1 MRRARAEW
9 VEMGRIG
16 APFGVKGWVHV
27 QPFTTRP
34 DALLEYASWSL
45 KDRDGERTQ
54 VVVAE
59 GRAQGKGLVV
69 RLQGVGDRDAAANL
83 RGCLVEIAR
92 DALPAPG
99 AREFY
104 RADLVGLKVR
114 NLQGEELG
122 VLEHFVDAP
131 ANVVMVVRGAREH
144 WLPATP
150 VHIREVRLDDGVVV
164 VDWPSEPED
173 SQ

>member
-1 MRRARAEW
+1 MSRARAEW

-27 QPFTTRP
+27 APFTTRP
-34 DALLEYASWSL
+34 DALLGYAAWSL
-45 KDRDGERTQ
+45 TGANGERATYA
-54 VVVAE
+54 VAE
-59 GRAQGKGLVV
+59 GRVQGQGLVV
-69 RLQGVGDRDAAANL
+69 RLQGVGDRDAAASL

-92 DALPAPG
+92 DALPATG

-131 ANVVMVVRGAREH
+131 ANAIMVVRGAREH
-144 WLPATP
+144 WLPATYME
-150 VHIREVRLDDGVVV
+150 IGRASCRERV
-164 VDWPSEPED
+164 
-173 SQ
+173 

>member
-1 MRRARAEW
+1 VRRARAEW

-27 QPFTTRP
+27 EPFTSQP
-34 DALLEYASWSL
+34 DALLGYETWSL
-45 KDRDGERTQ
+45 RRGDGERTTYQ
-54 VVVAE
+54 VAE

-69 RLQGVGDRDAAANL
+69 RLEGVDDRDDAANL

-92 DALPAPG
+92 DALPAAG
-99 AREFY
+99 EREFY

-131 ANVVMVVRGAREH
+131 ANAVMVVRGAREH
-144 WLPATP
+144 WVPATP

-164 VDWPSEPED
+164 VDWPSEPEE

>member
-1 MRRARAEW
+1 VRRARAEW

-27 QPFTTRP
+27 EPFTGEP
-34 DALLEYASWSL
+34 DALLAYETWSL
-45 KDRDGERTQ
+45 RARDDVRTKYE
-54 VVVAE
+54 VAE
-59 GRAQGKGLVV
+59 GHAQGKGLVV

>member
-1 MRRARAEW
+1 
-9 VEMGRIG
+9 MGRIG

-27 QPFTTRP
+27 EPFTSQP
-34 DALLEYASWSL
+34 DALLAYAVWSL
-45 KDRDGERTQ
+45 KAPRGERVTHE
-54 VVVAE
+54 VAE

-69 RLQGVGDRDAAANL
+69 RFEGVADRDAAANL
-83 RGCLVEIAR
+83 RGCLVEVAR
-92 DALPAPG
+92 NALPATG
-99 AREFY
+99 EREFY

-131 ANVVMVVRGAREH
+131 ANAVMVVRGAREH
-144 WLPATP
+144 WLPVTP

-164 VDWPSEPED
+164 VDWPAEPED

>member
-1 MRRARAEW
+1 VSRARAEW

-27 QPFTTRP
+27 EPFTTQLE
-34 DALLEYASWSL
+34 ALLEYAIWSL
-45 KDRDGERTQ
+45 RARNGERTEYGLD
-54 VVVAE
+54 E
-59 GRAQGKGLVV
+59 GHAQGKGLVV
-69 RLQGVGDRDAAANL
+69 RLRGVDDRDAAANL

-92 DALPAPG
+92 EALPATG

-114 NLQGEELG
+114 NLEGEELG
-122 VLEHFVDAP
+122 VVEHFVDAP
-131 ANVVMVVRGAREH
+131 ANAIMVVRGAREH

-150 VHIREVRLDDGVVV
+150 MHIREVRLDEGVIV
-164 VDWPSEPED
+164 VDWPAEPED
-173 SQ
+173 SR